1 MIRIVELYDPYPFL
15 ETNMKIQ
22 FSLIKITVSLL
33 LFVVGATAQADQRS
47 PESSFEVTL
56 SVVSGSN
63 DAAQKGELPQ
73 SLAPIAKQL
82 RSSFGLTNLRLADT
96 YVGRIGNG
104 GNINY
109 KSLANIDSTSQAD
122 TPSFLDW
129 TIAGLRNASNANSFY
144 MQVFR
149 FGARVPVRI
158 GGGSDANGKPLS
170 AIQYESIGL
179 NVDRLTVGE
188 NTPVLIGTIALPKAD
203 GGRVFLVLNV
213 SPASN

>member
-1 MIRIVELYDPYPFL
+1 
-15 ETNMKIQ
+15 MKIQ
-22 FSLIKITVSLL
+22 PSFLTVAVCL
-33 LFVVGATAQADQRS
+33 LFCVVGAGAQEQRT

-63 DAAQKGELPQ
+63 DSAQKSDLPQ
-73 SLAPIAKQL
+73 ALAPIAKQL
-82 RSSFGLTNLRLADT
+82 RSNFGLTNLRLADT

-109 KSLANIDSTSQAD
+109 KSLANIDSNSQPD

-129 TIAGLRNASNANSFY
+129 TIAGLRNATGANSFFI
-144 MQVFR
+144 QAFR
-149 FGARVPVRI
+149 FGARVPVRVS
-158 GGGSDANGKPLS
+158 GGPDTNGKPLTS
-170 AIQYESIGL
+170 IQYESIGL
-179 NVDRLTVGE
+179 NVDRMTVGE

>member
-1 MIRIVELYDPYPFL
+1 
-15 ETNMKIQ
+15 MKFQ
-22 FSLIKITVSLL
+22 FTYLNIAACL
-33 LFVVGATAQADQRS
+33 LFFVIGAAAQADQRS
-47 PESSFEVTL
+47 AESSYEITL
-56 SVVSGSN
+56 SVLSGSN
-63 DAAQKGELPQ
+63 DATQKGELPQ

-109 KSLANIDSTSQAD
+109 KSLANIDTPSQPE

-129 TIAGLRNASNANSFY
+129 TIAGLRNASNSNSFF
-144 MQVFR
+144 MQSFR
-149 FGARVPVRI
+149 FGARVPVRLY
-158 GGGSDANGKPLS
+158 GGPDATGKPVN

-213 SPASN
+213 SPTAN

>member
-1 MIRIVELYDPYPFL
+1 
-15 ETNMKIQ
+15 MKIQ
-22 FSLIKITVSLL
+22 ITFIKVAVSLL
-33 LFVVGATAQADQRS
+33 LLAIGVAAQADQRS
-47 PESSFEVTL
+47 PESSYEITL
-56 SVVSGSN
+56 SVLSGSN
-63 DAAQKGELPQ
+63 DSAQKSDLPQ
-73 SLAPIAKQL
+73 ALAPIAKQL

-109 KSLANIDSTSQAD
+109 KSLANIDGGTQQD

-129 TIAGLRNASNANSFY
+129 TIAGLRNASNPNSFF
-144 MQVFR
+144 MQAFR
-149 FGARVPVRI
+149 FGARVPVRV
-158 GGGSDANGKPLS
+158 GGGPDANGKTVS
-170 AIQYESIGL
+170 SIQYEAIGL

-213 SPASN
+213 SPTAN

>member
-1 MIRIVELYDPYPFL
+1 MRTQLSL
-15 ETNMKIQ
+15 MK
-22 FSLIKITVSLL
+22 SAACLI
-33 LFVVGATAQADQRS
+33 LFVLGAAAQTGQSS

-73 SLAPIAKQL
+73 SLAPLAKQL
-82 RSSFGLTNLRLADT
+82 RSSFGLTSLRLADT

-109 KSLANIDSTSQAD
+109 KSLANIDNASQPD

-129 TIAGLRNASNANSFY
+129 TIAGLRNASNANSFF
-144 MQVFR
+144 MQGFR
-149 FGARVPVRI
+149 FGARVPVRV
-158 GGGSDANGKPLS
+158 GHGFDPNGKPLS
-170 AIQYESIGL
+170 TIQYESIGL
-179 NVDRLTVGE
+179 NVDRLTVGQ

-213 SPASN
+213 SPAAN